1 MDDTAGGSGAR
12 SSPWRHAIHSLNQNP
27 DAMHPHTATKS
38 SLELLQLER
47 LLSHE
52 PLGLTPAKQDE
63 ARHYFAKTEEYLEGE
78 NMLLQKLQHMWPLVE
93 ACFVGDLAA
102 PSAQPAVNGDSPK
115 PASQKALDALG
126 EIRQNLAVAEGRQA
140 ATGL

>member
-1 MDDTAGGSGAR
+1 
-12 SSPWRHAIHSLNQNP
+12 
-27 DAMHPHTATKS
+27 MHPHTATKS

-47 LLSHE
+47 LLRRE
-52 PLGLTPAKQDE
+52 PFGLNSANQEK

-78 NMLLQKLQHMWPLVE
+78 IMLLQKLQHMWPLVE
-93 ACFVGDLAA
+93 ACFVDDQAVPAPASFRGDA
-102 PSAQPAVNGDSPK
+102 DK

-126 EIRQNLAVAEGRQA
+126 EIRQNLAIEEGRQA